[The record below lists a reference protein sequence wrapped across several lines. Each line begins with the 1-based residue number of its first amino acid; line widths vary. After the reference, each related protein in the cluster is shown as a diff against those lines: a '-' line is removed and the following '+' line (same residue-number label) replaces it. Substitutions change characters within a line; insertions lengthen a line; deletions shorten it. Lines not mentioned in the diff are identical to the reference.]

1 MRETVLLVLGF
12 TVLVVIAVVA
22 ALAGRRDNSVA
33 PSLTDLLEPSLSKPT
48 DHPIEDRTDHP
59 IEDLVVEGPAESR
72 RTRTNWIR
80 PPWEKTQRL

>member
-48 DHPIEDRTDHP
+48 DHPIED
-59 IEDLVVEGPAESR
+59 LVVEGPAESR